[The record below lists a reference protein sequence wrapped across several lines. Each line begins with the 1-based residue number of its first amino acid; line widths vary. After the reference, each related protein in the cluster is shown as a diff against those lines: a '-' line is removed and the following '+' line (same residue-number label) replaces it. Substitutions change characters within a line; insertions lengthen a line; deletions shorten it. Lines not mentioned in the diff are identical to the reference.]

1 MAVSA
6 HGLRLELNELPVE
19 RPTEHSSAD
28 LAIDTTGIGTVWPAA
43 HLLCEYMRKH
53 AHLLCGKRVMEF
65 GAGAGLPGLLAAR
78 LGAAHVLITDAH
90 PLVCDQLRH
99 NARLNGLASRVSVAE
114 LTWPSAAQDA
124 GATPL
129 LIGADLVASERAAR
143 ALACTVAA
151 QLDRGGGVFLYAHA
165 ERRAIYRA
173 ADGSVVT
180 EPTDGALDALREAL
194 TSRAPNIMGAPYAFR
209 QLGAV
214 TADAVAAG
222 LESATAASDDDRCA
236 AVTMRE
242 PRHADAP
249 PAPPEHC
256 PGPEAGPPEASERL
270 RLLLF
275 ACGPADAT
283 EAVPLLRY

>member
-6 HGLRLELNELPVE
+6 HGLRLELDELPGE
-19 RPTEHSSAD
+19 RSTEHSSAD
-28 LAIDTTGIGTVWPAA
+28 LAMDTTGIGTVWPAA
-43 HLLCEYMRKH
+43 HLLCEYMREH
-53 AHLLCGKRVMEF
+53 AHLLRGKRVMEF

-114 LTWPSAAQDA
+114 LAWPSAAQNT
-124 GATPL
+124 GATQL

-173 ADGSVVT
+173 ADGSVVA
-180 EPTDGALDALREAL
+180 EPTDGALDALRAAL
-194 TSRAPNIMGAPYAFR
+194 TSRAPNITSAPFAVR

-214 TADAVAAG
+214 TADAIAAG
-222 LESATAASDDDRCA
+222 LGSATVSSDDDRCA
-236 AVTMRE
+236 AVMRE
-242 PRHADAP
+242 PHATRP
-249 PAPPEHC
+249 PFPRPCCQCPE
-256 PGPEAGPPEASERL
+256 

-283 EAVPLLRY
+283 EAVPLLQY